1 MTGST
6 DTPPTPF
13 QALLASVAQFPTAP
27 GVYIMHDAADRE
39 IYVGKAKS
47 LRKRVRQYFD
57 AGRPHDAKTLEM
69 LQQIDH
75 VRYIETDSEV
85 EAFLLENRLIK
96 DLQPKFNVM
105 LKSNMQYP
113 YVEVT
118 WGEEF
123 PRVLVTRDRSNPQS
137 TYYGPYI
144 AASWLRSALQI
155 LQRVF
160 QYRTCAL
167 DIHAADPK
175 WRHYRPC
182 LEYYIGRCRAPCN
195 LRQTAEDYRAAIRQ
209 LVRALTG
216 QFKEVRADLHEKMRA
231 AADLRAY
238 EEAARLR
245 DMIRALD
252 SLRRRGTLRSTIDP
266 AALHIDP
273 VEGLRRLGSAFA
285 LPTAPRH
292 LEGIDIAHLQGEGM
306 VGSLVSFIDGLP
318 ERNGYRR
325 FKIKSH
331 AEVNDFASIGEVVR
345 RRYGRLLAEQQA
357 LPDIILI
364 DGGLGQLHAAYQALQ
379 ALGLPGFQAPFAP
392 PSAAEL
398 AAAADG
404 SSPHSRPTPVAEAPL
419 PADRALAALAA
430 TAATAAVDAEGFDDD
445 PDLLADPDQ
454 APLFDAA
461 GEAALDTAD
470 GPDETPS
477 SAGADEVPD
486 ELADDWAS
494 DQANPRQVQDSLERE
509 PGLLLAAE
517 AAPAYGAA
525 STPATAAGAASG
537 DPRLRAGPAP
547 GPFLC
552 ALAKREELI
561 YTVAHREG
569 LRLTRRNPG
578 LRLLQHVRDEAHRFA
593 RHYHH
598 LLRKKL
604 VMGEERAGNPGR
616 K

>member
-1 MTGST
+1 MSL
-6 DTPPTPF
+6 DLPAHDADLPAPAPATPSA
-13 QALLASVAQFPTAP
+13 ALAAVGGPAILATVAQFPLTP
-27 GVYIMHDAADRE
+27 GVYLMLDAADRE

-57 AGRPHDAKTLEM
+57 AGRPHDAKTAEM
-69 LQQIDH
+69 LQQIAT
-75 VRYIETDSEV
+75 VKYIETDSEV

-96 DLQPKFNVM
+96 DLQPKFNVL

-144 AASWLRSALQI
+144 AATWLRSALQI

-167 DIHAADPK
+167 DIHSADPK
-175 WRHYRPC
+175 WRRYRPC
-182 LEYYIGRCRAPCN
+182 LEYYIGRCKAPCN
-195 LRQTAEDYRAAIRQ
+195 LRQTAAEYRAGIRQ

-216 QFKEVRADLHEKMRA
+216 QFKEVRDDLQSQMQAA
-231 AADLRAY
+231 AADRRY
-238 EEAARLR
+238 EDAAKLR

-252 SLRRRGTLRSTIDP
+252 SLRQRGTLRSTIDP

-273 VEGLRRLGSAFA
+273 LDGLRQLGHAFD
-285 LPTAPRH
+285 LPAAPRH
-292 LEGIDIAHLQGEGM
+292 IEGIDIAHLQGEGM

-331 AEVNDFASIGEVVR
+331 DEVNDFASIHEVVL
-345 RRYGRLLAEQQA
+345 RRYGRLLEEQQP

-364 DGGLGQLHAAYQALQ
+364 DGGLGQLHAAYEALRE
-379 ALGLPGFQAPFAP
+379 LGLPGFQAPFAP
-392 PSAAEL
+392 PTPAEL
-398 AAAADG
+398 GAAQAPAAAAPGPGPGPANIRELPLAD
-404 SSPHSRPTPVAEAPL
+404 EAG
-419 PADRALAALAA
+419 LAAGRNDRQA
-430 TAATAAVDAEGFDDD
+430 D
-445 PDLLADPDQ
+445 DLLADPDD

-461 GEAALDTAD
+461 GEAALADPTEEEATALPDTTAANAEVD
-470 GPDETPS
+470 AVAEVAAAA
-477 SAGADEVPD
+477 AGGYRFE
-486 ELADDWAS
+486 ELD
-494 DQANPRQVQDSLERE
+494 
-509 PGLLLAAE
+509 PGLLQAAE
-517 AAPAYGAA
+517 AAPVYGAR
-525 STPATAAGAASG
+525 PAAHLAAGA
-537 DPRLRAGPAP
+537 

-552 ALAKREELI
+552 SLAKKEELL
-561 YTVAHREG
+561 YTVAHRAG
-569 LRLTRRNPG
+569 LRLSRRNPG
-578 LRLLQHVRDEAHRFA
+578 LRLLQHLRDEAHRFA

-598 LLRKKL
+598 ILRKKL
-604 VMGEERAGNPGR
+604 VLGEATEKG
-616 K
+616 